1 MKTTTYRFTALATI
15 ALASALLLGAC
26 GDQKASTVQT
36 SSSSSKTVQSSNS
49 SSSKKTVKKTKAS
62 SSSSTAQD
70 NSAASASS
78 EKSPASSAS
87 APAASSPAAQAT
99 TPKQGQATA
108 SNQADSSGTSE
119 SSTNDVSQLAG
130 TWSGDNGTITIN
142 PDGTTS
148 DDSTIV
154 RNSDGSYN
162 LRYNQFGGAG
172 VFYAPAGQEFPET
185 IAPKEYTAGTDIS
198 KERLVIGQSVDAM
211 AHPYYRVN

>member
-1 MKTTTYRFTALATI
+1 MKTTTYRFTALAAI

-26 GDQKASTVQT
+26 GSQKASTVQT
-36 SSSSSKTVQSSNS
+36 SSSSSKTVQSSSS
-49 SSSKKTVKKTKAS
+49 SSSKKAVKKTKAS
-62 SSSSTAQD
+62 SSSSQEE
-70 NSAASASS
+70 SSIASASS

-87 APAASSPAAQAT
+87 TPAASSQTAQAT

-108 SNQADSSGTSE
+108 SNQAESSRTSE

-130 TWSGDNGTITIN
+130 TWSNDSSTITIN

-148 DDSTIV
+148 DNSIIERRSDS
-154 RNSDGSYN
+154 SYS

-172 VFYAPAGQEFPET
+172 VFYAPAGQEFPEA